1 MQCSPSRDVWMTNF
15 RSLFPGISSE
25 GYQSSRECWA
35 LGYES

>member
-1 MQCSPSRDVWMTNF
+1 MLPSRDMWMTNF

-25 GYQSSRECWA
+25 GYQPSREHRA